1 MPKENRGLE
10 DIFSGL
16 DRPVKKGRNLK
27 VSPPRSAW
35 LTFAVGVI
43 IFLYDIFKTVTT
55 VLGIAFLIRFF
66 LIQPFYISG
75 ASMEP
80 TFENNQYI
88 IVDQISP
95 HFRNYQRGEV
105 VVFRYPNNVAFQYI
119 KRVIALPGEEVEIR
133 DSKVYIYN
141 QEYPSG
147 TALAEQYTKGIT
159 APHFQIA
166 SRFRVGENEYF
177 VLGDN
182 RQHSED
188 SRDFG
193 AVEKELIIG
202 RVWVRLYPFSEFA
215 VIGKPIYGKGL

>member
-1 MPKENRGLE
+1 ME

-16 DRPVKKGRNLK
+16 DSRSKKPPKARL
-27 VSPPRSAW
+27 SPQRSGW
-35 LTFAVGVI
+35 ITLAVGTI

-80 TFENNQYI
+80 TFQNNQYI

-95 HFRNYQRGEV
+95 RFRTYQRGDII
-105 VVFRYPNNVAFQYI
+105 VFRYPNNVAFQYI

-133 DSKVYIYN
+133 DGRVYIYN
-141 QEYPSG
+141 ESYPEG
-147 TALAEQYTKGIT
+147 VALAENYIKGIT
-159 APHFQIA
+159 APHFQIT
-166 SRFRVGENEYF
+166 SRFEAGSNEYF
-177 VLGDN
+177 VMGDN

-193 AVEKELIIG
+193 AINRGLIIG
-202 RVWVRLYPFSEFA
+202 RVWVRLYPFSDFA

>member
-1 MPKENRGLE
+1 MNPSDRHLE

-16 DRPVKKGRNLK
+16 EERPRRPSNKRAPIK
-27 VSPPRSAW
+27 SPW
-35 LTFAVGVI
+35 LSLVVGTI
-43 IFLYDIFKTVTT
+43 IFLYDVFKTVTT

-80 TFENNQYI
+80 TFQNNQYI

-95 HFRNYQRGEV
+95 KFRPYGRGEV

-119 KRVIALPGEEVEIR
+119 KRILALPGEEIEIR
-133 DSKVYIYN
+133 DNRVYIYN
-141 QEYPSG
+141 AEYPQG
-147 TALAEQYTKGIT
+147 IALAETYTQGLT
-159 APHFQIA
+159 APHFQSTA
-166 SRFRVGENEYF
+166 RFKVNENEYF
-177 VLGDN
+177 VMGDN

-193 AVEKELIIG
+193 PVKKELIIG
-202 RVWVRLYPFSEFA
+202 RVWIRLYPFSDFA
-215 VIGKPIYGKGL
+215 VIGKPIYGQNL